1 MVYVG
6 MRTEGTIGIESIV
19 FVDGVWRDIVFVVI
33 SDEMVSFVH
42 TRITTEF
49 KSNVG
54 CAHAVP
60 LWYIT

>member
-19 FVDGVWRDIVFVVI
+19 FVDGMWRDIVFVVI

-42 TRITTEF
+42 TGVAT
-49 KSNVG
+49 
-54 CAHAVP
+54 
-60 LWYIT
+60 